1 MRKYELMVLLSV
13 KNGEAQAKQT
23 ETKVKEILTAH
34 GALEISSMPWGK
46 KDGPLPTAHGEPGL
60 FTLYTFSSE
69 SGDIAGKV
77 GKLLAITEGVL
88 RYGTLRIGLK
98 TRKVKAPPKR
108 AVSEFSEEAGA
119 AV

>member
-23 ETKVKEILTAH
+23 EAKVRDIIAAQ
-34 GALEISSMPWGK
+34 GALEISAMPWGK
-46 KDGPLPTAHGEPGL
+46 REGPLPTAHGEPGL
-60 FTLYTFSSE
+60 FTLFTFSSE
-69 SGDIAGKV
+69 EGDIAGKIA
-77 GKLLAITEGVL
+77 KLLSITEGVL
-88 RYGTLRIGLK
+88 RYSTLRIGLK

-108 AVSEFSEEAGA
+108 AVSEFSEDAGA